1 MLIVDEIRE
10 EHRLIDEV
18 TGSLF
23 FWADRGWEH
32 PDAADDLKDLIHFLR
47 VYVHGCHHHREE
59 VLFKALVEHGE
70 VPGNHGPLVILTQE
84 HESVPPV
91 LDEMASAGACAESES
106 AAKRL
111 AAEIWLHLDKEETV
125 LLPEAERRL
134 IDGGIRELGGPPAS
148 DEVEAARVLGLDLVR
163 RLPPMDDPD
172 LIRGDGCIPCTAFGD
187 TCHGIETEWWSDWE
201 MEHHQGLDE
210 G

>member
-1 MLIVDEIRE
+1 MRILEEIRE

-23 FWADRGWEH
+23 FWADRGSKH
-32 PDAADDLKDLIHFLR
+32 PDAADDLRDLIGFLR
-47 VYVHGCHHHREE
+47 VYVHGSHHHREE
-59 VLFKALVEHGE
+59 ILFRALAEHGE
-70 VPGNHGPLVILTQE
+70 VPGDHGPLVILAEE
-84 HESVPPV
+84 HESVPKV
-91 LDEMASAGACAESES
+91 LDELAAAGACSQSE
-106 AAKRL
+106 ATAKRL
-111 AAEIWLHLDKEETV
+111 AAEIWQHLDKEETV
-125 LLPEAERRL
+125 LLLEAERRL
-134 IDGGIRELGGPPAS
+134 IDGGIRELAGPPAS
-148 DEVEAARVLGLDLVR
+148 DEVEAARVLGLELVR

-172 LIRGDGCIPCTAFGD
+172 LIRGDGCIPCAAFGD

>member
-1 MLIVDEIRE
+1 MRIIDDIRA

-18 TGSLF
+18 VGSLY
-23 FWADRGWEH
+23 FWGHRGSDH
-32 PDAADDLKDLIHFLR
+32 PDADRDLRDLIIFLR
-47 VYVHGCHHHREE
+47 VFVHEFHHGGEE
-59 VLFKALVEHGE
+59 VLFRALVEHGE
-70 VPGNHGPLVILTQE
+70 VPGNHGPLAILTAE
-84 HESVPPV
+84 HQSVPPV
-91 LDEMASAGACAESES
+91 LDELAAAGPCVASEA

-125 LLPEAERRL
+125 LLLEAERRL
-134 IDGGIRELGGPPAS
+134 IDGGIRRLEGPPPS
-148 DEVEAARVLGLDLVR
+148 EEVETARALGLALIR

-172 LIRGDGCIPCTAFGD
+172 LIRGDGCIPCEAFGD

-201 MEHHQGLDE
+201 REHHHSLDE

>member
-1 MLIVDEIRE
+1 MKIVDEIRE
-10 EHRLIDEV
+10 EHRLIDRV
-18 TGSLF
+18 AGSLF
-23 FWADRGWEH
+23 RWAARGSEH
-32 PDAADDLKDLIHFLR
+32 PDAAGDLDDLVRFLR
-47 VYVHGCHHHREE
+47 VYVHGFHHHREE

-70 VPGNHGPLVILTQE
+70 VPGDHGPLVILTQE
-84 HESVPPV
+84 HEGVPPV
-91 LDEMASAGACAESES
+91 LDELASAGACAGSES

-134 IDGGIRELGGPPAS
+134 IDGGIRELEGPPAS
-148 DEVEAARVLGLDLVR
+148 EEVEAARVLGLALVR
-163 RLPPMDDPD
+163 RLPPMDDPN
-172 LIRGDGCIPCTAFGD
+172 LIRGDGCIPCPAFGD

-201 MEHHQGLDE
+201 MEHHRGLDE